1 MALPLDGVLAAAL
14 PRAGVRVLASL
25 RWLALA
31 SLAQSVLA
39 SVPASEAQLVALVA
53 YMQCSRQ

>member
-31 SLAQSVLA
+31 SLAQPVPA
-39 SVPASEAQLVALVA
+39 SVSASEAQPVALVV
-53 YMQCSRQ
+53 CKPCWKP